1 MTVPTTL
8 TAPVPAHLVV
18 VASDGFEYLAECS
31 CGWAGDWQAEPAAAD
46 LDGAEHRDQAV
57 SALDSTDAVL
67 TSLLDLQDDLAA
79 VVMWLAE
86 NWSTGLPVITHY
98 GNGSEKG
105 TEVVLLAY
113 CDTLDKLEAVAELMA
128 VDPVDDPARNRQGH
142 RYRRATL
149 VFGHV
154 RLVAYITFDR
164 SRAEEAS

>member
-46 LDGAEHRDQAV
+46 LDGAEHRGHVIPASDP
-57 SALDSTDAVL
+57 TDALL
-67 TSLLDLQDDLAA
+67 TRLLDLQDDLGA
-79 VVMWLAE
+79 VVIWLAE

-98 GNGSEKG
+98 GNGSDNG
-105 TEVVLLAY
+105 TQVVLLAY
-113 CDTLDKLEAVAELMA
+113 CDTLDELEAVAGLMG
-128 VDPVDDPARNRQGH
+128 VTPVDDPAPNRQGH

-149 VFGHV
+149 VFGQV
-154 RLVAYITFDR
+154 RLLAYITLDR
-164 SRAEEAS
+164 SLAVGES